1 VSPER
6 VNATRVGSARATF
19 RRPEA
24 LLWAVVGVGCL
35 LRVVR
40 YADNRSFWLD
50 ESLLGLN
57 LISRSATELRST
69 LDYIQSA
76 PYGFLLGQRG
86 VIAVLGDSELSLRLV
101 PLLASLASLVV
112 FGLIVRRLLAP
123 VTAVLAAA
131 LFAFAEPLIYQGSEA
146 KPYSSDVLACLAIV
160 WLTLRIED
168 HGSLRAFLR
177 RVVALG
183 VVGIAAV
190 WISYP
195 AAFVLAAAGG
205 ALVLRALL
213 TRAAWQLPPLVALGG
228 GWLLAFV
235 VSYATSASAIATV
248 RESVFT
254 ASPSVGSHL
263 GETIHLAWFSFS
275 DPGGFYP
282 PLRTIAVLCL
292 VAGLVAFARE
302 RLDHLVLVAG
312 PGALAVAA
320 TLLSRYPFGG
330 RFVLFLAP
338 LGFIVVARG
347 AEWLWRLAG
356 RKVVVAIVLILALV
370 GPQVYWS
377 ARHLGDPPRRQH
389 IRPLLQTL
397 KRDWRPGDT
406 LYVYRN
412 AQFALRW
419 YAECEDCD
427 VRPLP
432 MRLQPAAPGAD
443 DGGGMDAALASSPP
457 TVIVGRAPT
466 DDETIA
472 RTIRSLMRK
481 PRVWL
486 LFSHAALHQADDLN
500 DEQRWLRAV
509 DRSGARII
517 ESWEESGAA
526 LYLVDFSRSR

>member
-1 VSPER
+1 M
-6 VNATRVGSARATF
+6 
-19 RRPEA
+19 
-24 LLWAVVGVGCL
+24 
-35 LRVVR
+35 
-40 YADNRSFWLD
+40 
-50 ESLLGLN
+50 LGLN
-57 LISRSATELRST
+57 LINRSATELRSS
-69 LDYIQSA
+69 LDYVQSA
-76 PYGFLLGQRG
+76 PYGFLLGQKG
-86 VIAVLGDSELSLRLV
+86 VIALLGESELSLRLV
-101 PLLASLASLVV
+101 PLLASLASLVL
-112 FGLIVRRLLAP
+112 FGLTLRRLLDPA
-123 VTAVLAAA
+123 TAVLAAA

-168 HGSLRAFLR
+168 RGSQRAFLR
-177 RVVALG
+177 RVVALAI
-183 VVGIAAV
+183 VGIAAV
-190 WISYP
+190 CISYP

-213 TRAAWQLPPLVALGG
+213 TRAAWQLPPLAALGG
-228 GWLLAFV
+228 AWLLAFV

-248 RESVFT
+248 RGTVFS
-254 ASPSVGSHL
+254 ASPSVASQL

-282 PLRTIAVLCL
+282 PLRVIAVLCL
-292 VAGLVAFARE
+292 GAGLVAFARD

-312 PGALAVAA
+312 PGALAIAA
-320 TLLSRYPFGG
+320 ALLSRYPLGG

-356 RKVVVAIVLILALV
+356 RKDVVAIVLVLALV

-377 ARHLGDPPRRQH
+377 ARHVGDPPRRQH

-397 KRDWRPGDT
+397 KRNWRPGDT
-406 LYVYRN
+406 LYVYPN

-419 YAECEDCD
+419 YAECEDCG

-432 MRLQPAAPGAD
+432 MRLQPAAPGSD
-443 DGGGMDAALASSPP
+443 NGDGMDAALASSPP

-472 RTIRSLMRK
+472 RTIRSLGGK

-486 LFSHAALHQADDLN
+486 LFSHAALHHADDLN

-517 ESWEESGAA
+517 ESREESGAA
-526 LYLVDFSRSR
+526 LYLVDFSR